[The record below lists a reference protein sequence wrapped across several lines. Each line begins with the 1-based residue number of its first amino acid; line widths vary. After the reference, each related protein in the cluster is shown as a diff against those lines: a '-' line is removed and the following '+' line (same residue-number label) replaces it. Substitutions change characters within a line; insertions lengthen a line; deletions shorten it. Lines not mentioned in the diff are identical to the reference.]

1 MVEEVNVWLQ
11 AIEKLGFP
19 VVSSLL
25 LFILFISYM
34 KSVRKENERL
44 NATMQNL
51 SSIIIQTLQA
61 YTALQSDQKETAERI
76 TANILK
82 KHDEKKET

>member
-44 NATMQNL
+44 NATIQNL

>member
-76 TANILK
+76 TTNILK

>member
-19 VVSSLL
+19 MVSSLL
-25 LFILFISYM
+25 LFILFVSYM

-82 KHDEKKET
+82 KHGEKKET